1 MKHTAIALF
10 LLSLSANAL
19 AAEKTKEIDG
29 KAYGDAWP
37 LTFDTAKVSCV
48 NRLYVFVYNTAT
60 DERYPVNGT
69 AKNAVKSGKLEG
81 GDLNAVWRKSPED
94 SSQRIN
100 IGPVLDKGFS
110 LCDR

>member
-1 MKHTAIALF
+1 MKRKAIALI
-10 LLSLSANAL
+10 LLSLSAKAF

-29 KAYGDAWP
+29 KLYGDAWP
-37 LTFDTAKVSCV
+37 LSFVTAKVSCV

-60 DERYPVNGT
+60 DERYPINGT

-81 GDLNAVWRKSPED
+81 GDLDAVWKKSPDD
-94 SSQRIN
+94 SNQRIN
-100 IGPVLDKGFS
+100 IGPVLDEGFA